1 MNELIIGGI
10 GLITTFI
17 SGWTSWFFARK
28 KYNTEVDSNYIENLT
43 KALETYDSIIAHN
56 KAEIDSLIRENVEL
70 KGEISELRRQV
81 LDLTTNICLDLTCEL
96 RTREKMK
103 RRRVD
108 GKAKDRLDKTE
119 GPDTGGHK
127 SSGEERD
134 TCK

>member
-1 MNELIIGGI
+1 MNEIIIGCI
-10 GLITTFI
+10 GLFTTI
-17 SGWTSWFFARK
+17 ASGWTSWFFARK

-43 KALETYDSIIAHN
+43 KALETYDAIIAHN
-56 KAEIDSLIRENVEL
+56 KTEIEALTKENIEL

-96 RTREKMK
+96 RSREKMK

-119 GPDTGGHK
+119 KPHTGGCE
-127 SSGEERD
+127 SAGEE
-134 TCK
+134 